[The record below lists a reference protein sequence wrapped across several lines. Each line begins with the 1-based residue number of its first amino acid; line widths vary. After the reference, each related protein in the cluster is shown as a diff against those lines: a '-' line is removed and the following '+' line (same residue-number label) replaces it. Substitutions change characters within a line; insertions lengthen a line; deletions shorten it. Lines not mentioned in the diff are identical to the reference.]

1 MKIDITHEPPADIFL
16 NRGKYLWSFI
26 ILLILGGGGVL
37 LGVYT
42 IFSDT
47 MYYENLETASLAILV
62 GAAVL
67 ISYMGEKLQAYKS
80 LTLDQKKE
88 LADMVRTHPEIEV
101 YCALVTKAGRQPIR
115 AEYEVCQNW
124 AEDENRKTSPKNL

>member
-1 MKIDITHEPPADIFL
+1 M
-16 NRGKYLWSFI
+16 
-26 ILLILGGGGVL
+26 
-37 LGVYT
+37 YT

-47 MYYENLETASLAILV
+47 MYYENLETASLAIFV

-67 ISYMGEKLQAYKS
+67 ISYIGEKLQAYKS

-115 AEYEVCQNW
+115 AEYEACQNW